1 MSEQSTDHIYLQSV
15 PRPVAAMAKSYP
27 ANYAGYLH
35 SHERAQLLYAASGT
49 MKVLSDWGCWI
60 IPQQR
65 AVWIPAGYPHQTS
78 SIGPMKMRTLYI
90 RADACPLA
98 APQEPRMLA
107 VSALLRELVLRATKM
122 PLEYDEQGHDGNLI
136 TALLGEIDWTPL
148 HPVSLPPLRDTRLR
162 SIEAALMKSPGD
174 TRTLEEWAK
183 RIGSS
188 ARTLSR
194 LFRQEAQVSFQTW
207 REQVRTFAALP
218 LLAEGRPLTEIADAL
233 GYETAWSFTAMFKRV
248 TGILPSRY
256 FDNA

>member
-1 MSEQSTDHIYLQSV
+1 MSEKSTDHIYLQSV

-49 MKVLSDWGCWI
+49 MKLLSGGGCWI

-65 AVWIPAGYPHQTS
+65 AVWIPAGYPHQTGG
-78 SIGPMKMRTLYI
+78 IGPMEMRTLYI
-90 RADACPLA
+90 REDACPSV
-98 APQEPRMLA
+98 APQQPRMLA
-107 VSALLRELVLRATKM
+107 VSTLLRELVLRATKM
-122 PLEYDEQGHDGNLI
+122 PIEYDEQGHDGNLI

-148 HPVSLPPLRDTRLR
+148 HPVSLPPLQDTRLR
-162 SIEAALMKSPGD
+162 AIEAALMKSPGD

-194 LFRQEAQVSFQTW
+194 LFRQEAQISFQTW

-218 LLAEGRPLTEIADAL
+218 LLADGRPLTEIADAL

>member
-1 MSEQSTDHIYLQSV
+1 MSQQSTDHIYLQSI

-65 AVWIPAGYPHQTS
+65 AVWIPAGYPHQTG

-90 RADACPLA
+90 REDACPPA
-98 APQEPRMLA
+98 APQGPRMLA

-122 PLEYDEQGHDGNLI
+122 PIEYDEQGHDGNLI

-162 SIEAALMKSPGD
+162 SIEAALMKNPGD

-194 LFRQEAQVSFQTW
+194 LFRQEAQVSFQAW
-207 REQVRTFAALP
+207 REQVRTFASLP
-218 LLAEGRPLTEIADAL
+218 LLAERRPLTEIADAL

-248 TGILPSRY
+248 TGMLPSRY